1 MYFVVNLNHQPTT
14 SSLVE
19 RYKAVQASYECETKE
34 RQIPVEYGKSPSRNS
49 FTRPRPL
56 LTVTNYIDKV
66 RVYVRKS
73 GALLSTLSA
82 TRERYS
88 LHGPGA

>member
-1 MYFVVNLNHQPTT
+1 MNVKRKNARFQSSTVSRVAQLFHPTPT
-14 SSLVE
+14 P
-19 RYKAVQASYECETKE
+19 A
-34 RQIPVEYGKSPSRNS
+34 
-49 FTRPRPL
+49 